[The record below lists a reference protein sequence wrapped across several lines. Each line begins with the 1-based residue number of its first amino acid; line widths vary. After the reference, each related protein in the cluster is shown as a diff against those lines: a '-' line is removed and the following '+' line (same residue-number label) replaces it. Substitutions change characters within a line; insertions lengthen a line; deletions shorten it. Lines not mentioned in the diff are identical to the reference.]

1 MINMTQKDADKL
13 DTVKLDKKNVLP
25 EDGLYRYLYQPGQ
38 QHGYQKRQVTDFI
51 WSKNTYQLDLI
62 TQEPGNRAL

>member
-13 DTVKLDKKNVLP
+13 DTVQLDKKNVLP

-38 QHGYQKRQVTDFI
+38 QHGDQKRQVTDFI